1 MKSCLHCKIPQT
13 YIKKK
18 NNPEFEN
25 KAKDLLNFTNSDVIT
40 NRVIAVNV
48 EKVRF

>member
-1 MKSCLHCKIPQT
+1 MPSLQNTPNL
-13 YIKKK
+13 YKKK

-25 KAKDLLNFTNSDVIT
+25 KAKDLLNFTISDVIT
-40 NRVIAVNV
+40 NRVIAVDV